1 MSGPAAGTAPTPIA
15 NAAVPTPTCTPLY
28 VAPPEAFSPLR
39 VVLLLPDPA
48 PAWLLRFTAL
58 AAASRWI
65 EPVVL
70 PVAGAKTPRVAGVA
84 VDVRAHLA
92 QERFRRRH
100 RDDAGPLTAARVET
114 CSVATTRPAL
124 ATDMPPETL
133 RNAMAVLRPDLIL
146 LLGQQA
152 WGEVLA
158 DCAGSGCW
166 VLDAGLADAT
176 HGGLDLF
183 APMVAGEDAT
193 ELGLE
198 LVYSDGRAER
208 LETSWGS
215 TQRHSFHEQRELAMR
230 KLPALLLRALR
241 RLATGGLDLPARRVA
256 GLRLAPRPPVFAAG
270 LRAFAGACRHFIFR
284 RIEGLRR
291 KRQGEPWRLVL
302 RHGDTPLDPRA
313 PVVGAYTTLQP
324 GRNHAWADP
333 CLVEAGGRRL
343 LFVEEFPQDMGSDG
357 IIVCLELR
365 DDGSAERLGVA
376 LEEPFH
382 LSYPQPFRW
391 QGQWYMTVESG
402 AARRV
407 SLYRADDFPLRWTRV
422 SDLIEGRACV
432 DPTLHHHQGHW
443 YLFANVSE
451 SGGSTCDEL
460 FLFVADSPMG
470 PFRPH
475 PANPVVSDVRH
486 ARPAG
491 RLFEHRGR
499 LVRPAQNCGPSYGAE
514 VAFREITVLSPTRY
528 EERPLGRLAAWMRH
542 LDGCHTYSAIDGVE
556 VLDVRDRSRDDS
568 A

>member
-1 MSGPAAGTAPTPIA
+1 MSAPAAGAAP
-15 NAAVPTPTCTPLY
+15 VPTDAAMPEATACTPLY

-48 PAWLLRFTAL
+48 PAWLLRFAAL

-65 EPVVL
+65 DPVVL
-70 PVAGAKTPRVAGVA
+70 PVAGARAPNVEGVPL
-84 VDVRAHLA
+84 DVRAHLA
-92 QERFRRRH
+92 LERHRRRH
-100 RDDAGPLTAARVET
+100 RDDAGPLTVARLDT
-114 CSVATTRPAL
+114 CSVAATRLAL
-124 ATDMPPETL
+124 AADMPPEAL
-133 RNAMAVLRPDLIL
+133 RDAMAELRPDLVL
-146 LLGQQA
+146 LLGTQA
-152 WGEVLA
+152 WGETLA
-158 DCAGSGCW
+158 GCAASGCW
-166 VLDAGLADAT
+166 VLDAGLADAV

-198 LVYSDGRAER
+198 LAYADGRTER

-230 KLPALLLRALR
+230 KVPALLMRALR
-241 RLATGGLDLPARRVA
+241 RLAGGGLDLPAGRVA
-256 GLRLAPRPPVFAAG
+256 GLRLAPRPPAFAAG
-270 LRAFAGACRHFIFR
+270 LRAFAGACGHFLSR
-284 RIEGLRR
+284 RIEGLRG

-302 RHGDTPLDPRA
+302 RRGNTPLDPLA
-313 PVVGAYTTLQP
+313 PIVGAHTALQP
-324 GRNHAWADP
+324 GPDQAWADP
-333 CLVEAGGRRL
+333 CVVEAGGRRL
-343 LFVEEFPQDMGSDG
+343 LFVEEFPQDMSGDG

-365 DDGSAERLGVA
+365 EDGGAERLGVA
-376 LEEPFH
+376 LAEPFH

-407 SLYRADDFPLRWTRV
+407 SLYRADDFPLRWTRI
-422 SDLIEGRACV
+422 SDLVEGRACV

-475 PANPVVSDVRH
+475 PANPIASDVRY

-514 VAFREITVLSPTRY
+514 VAFREITVLNPNHY
-528 EERPLGRLAAWMRH
+528 EERPLGRLAAWTRD

-556 VLDVRDRSRDDS
+556 VLDVRDRSRDGS

>member
-1 MSGPAAGTAPTPIA
+1 MNGQAAGVAPVS
-15 NAAVPTPTCTPLY
+15 AVATCTPLY

-48 PAWLLRFTAL
+48 PAWLLRFAAL

-65 EPVVL
+65 EPVVI
-70 PVAGAKTPRVAGVA
+70 PVAGARVPEVA
-84 VDVRAHLA
+84 DVAMDVRAYLA
-92 QERFRRRH
+92 LERFRRRH
-100 RDDAGPLTAARVET
+100 GDNAGPLAAAQLES
-114 CSVATTRPAL
+114 CSVAVDQPAL
-124 ATDMPPETL
+124 AADMAPAAL
-133 RNAMAVLRPDLIL
+133 RKAVAALRPDLIL

-152 WGEVLA
+152 WGEALA

-166 VLDAGLADAT
+166 VLDAGLVDPI
-176 HGGLDLF
+176 HGGLDLL
-183 APMVAGEDAT
+183 APMLAGEDAT

-198 LVYSDGRAER
+198 LAYSDGRTEC
-208 LETSWGS
+208 LQTSWGS
-215 TQRHSFHEQRELAMR
+215 TQRYSFHEQRELAMR

-241 RLATGGLDLPARRVA
+241 GLAGHGLDLPTHGVA
-256 GLRLAPRPPVFAAG
+256 VLRLAPRSPVFAAG
-270 LRAFAGACRHFIFR
+270 LRAFARACTHFIGR
-284 RIEGLRR
+284 RVESLQGRR
-291 KRQGEPWRLVL
+291 HGEPWRLVL

-313 PVVGAYTTLQP
+313 PVVGAHTTLQP
-324 GRNHAWADP
+324 GRDQAWADP
-333 CLVEAGGRRL
+333 CLVEAGDRRL

-365 DDGSAERLGVA
+365 DDGSTQRLGVA

-407 SLYRADDFPLRWTRV
+407 SLYRADDFPLRWKRV
-422 SDLIEGRACV
+422 SDLIEDRACV
-432 DPTLHHHQGHW
+432 DPTLHHHHGHW

-475 PANPVVSDVRH
+475 PANPIVSDVRH

-491 RLFEHRGR
+491 RLFKHRGR

-514 VAFREITVLSPTRY
+514 VAFREITLLSPTHY
-528 EERPLGRLAAWMRH
+528 EERPLGRLAAWKRD

-556 VLDVRDRSRDDS
+556 VLDVRDRSRSGS

>member
-1 MSGPAAGTAPTPIA
+1 MNGQGACAAPAPGAGGVDPMG
-15 NAAVPTPTCTPLY
+15 VRTPLY
-28 VAPPEAFSPLR
+28 VAPPEGFSPLR
-39 VVLLLPDPA
+39 VALLLPDPA
-48 PAWLLRFTAL
+48 PAWLLRFAAL
-58 AAASRWI
+58 AAASRWL

-70 PVAGAKTPRVAGVA
+70 PVAGARAPDVEGVPI
-84 VDVRAHLA
+84 DVRAHLA
-92 QERFRRRH
+92 LERFRRRR
-100 RDDAGPLTAARVET
+100 RDDAGPLTAARLDT
-114 CSVATTRPAL
+114 CSVARTRPAL
-124 ATDMPPETL
+124 AADMPQAAL
-133 RNAMAVLRPDLIL
+133 REAMGELRPDLVL
-146 LLGQQA
+146 LLGTQP
-152 WGEVLA
+152 WGDALA
-158 DCAGSGCW
+158 GCAASGCW
-166 VLDAGLADAT
+166 VVDAGLADAVN
-176 HGGLDLF
+176 GGLDLL

-198 LVYSDGRAER
+198 LAYAGGRTRR

-230 KLPALLLRALR
+230 KVPALLMRALR
-241 RLATGGLDLPARRVA
+241 TLAAGGLDLPAGRVA
-256 GLRLAPRPPVFAAG
+256 ELRLARRPVFAAG
-270 LRAFAGACRHFIFR
+270 VRAFAAACSHFVAT
-284 RIEGLRR
+284 RIEQRR
-291 KRQGEPWRLVL
+291 GRREGEPWRLVL
-302 RHGDTPLDPRA
+302 RRGETPLDPRA
-313 PVVGAYTTLQP
+313 PVVGAHTTLQP
-324 GRNHAWADP
+324 GPGQAWADP
-333 CLVEAGGRRL
+333 SVVEAGDRRL
-343 LFVEEFPQDMGSDG
+343 LFVEEFPQDMSGDG
-357 IIVCLELR
+357 IIVCLELHE
-365 DDGSAERLGVA
+365 DGRAERLGVA

-422 SDLIEGRACV
+422 ADLIEDRACV
-432 DPTLHHHQGHW
+432 DPTLYQHQGHW

-475 PANPVVSDVRH
+475 PANPIASDVRY

-514 VAFREITVLSPTRY
+514 VAFREITALSPTRY
-528 EERPLGRLAAWMRH
+528 AERPLGRLAAWTRD
-542 LDGCHTYSAIDGVE
+542 LDGCHTYSAIHGVE
-556 VLDVRDRSRDDS
+556 VLDVRDRSRHGH